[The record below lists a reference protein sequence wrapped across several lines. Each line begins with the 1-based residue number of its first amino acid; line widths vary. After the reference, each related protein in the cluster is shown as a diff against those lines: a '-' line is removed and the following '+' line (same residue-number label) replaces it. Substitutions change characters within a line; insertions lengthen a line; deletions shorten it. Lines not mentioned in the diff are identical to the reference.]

1 MLWTIPRLPVCR
13 AGFTDGG
20 FTLDRVR
27 VGVGLNLTYLE
38 MKGAKMSTQ
47 GEEEEAEHEA
57 SDPSGVGMFAGR

>member
-1 MLWTIPRLPVCR
+1 M
-13 AGFTDGG
+13 
-20 FTLDRVR
+20 
-27 VGVGLNLTYLE
+27 GLNLTYLE